1 MAADDDAFDRWCYSA
16 TDARVKIDDM
26 PAPVLTVVLYRVC
39 GNDAKRFEEALIALR
54 AAFDAGAEAARNMEA

>member
-16 TDARVKIDDM
+16 MDARVNIDGK

-39 GNDAKRFEEALIALR
+39 GNDVKRFDEALLALR
-54 AAFDAGAEAARNMEA
+54 AAFDAGAEAARKMET